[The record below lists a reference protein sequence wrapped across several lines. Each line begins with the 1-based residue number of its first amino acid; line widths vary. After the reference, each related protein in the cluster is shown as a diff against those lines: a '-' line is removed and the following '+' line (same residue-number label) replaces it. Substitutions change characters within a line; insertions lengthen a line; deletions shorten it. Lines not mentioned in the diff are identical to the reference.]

1 MGKEAEV
8 LPAEMNPPS
17 AGAEHSQA
25 AQAAHHDRGR
35 AKVGV
40 DGVADGRGHGSAP
53 GFDDGPH
60 RAELPLNL
68 GPLRITVNTGP
79 LVRCVNMRWVVSA
92 GDGYGPVGCESP

>member
-1 MGKEAEV
+1 MNQWERGAGS
-8 LPAEMNPPS
+8 PAGGASPPS

-25 AQAAHHDRGR
+25 AQAAHHHRGR

-79 LVRCVNMRWVVSA
+79 LVCRVNMRWVMSSA
-92 GDGYGPVGCESP
+92 VG